1 MHFGDIL
8 VLAAREPSKCY
19 VPESPCSSPGKIE
32 FVVHYCTPGSR
43 SPEFQVYSFRS
54 AEFQAYALGQT
65 PSDKTCPALTMSG
78 KGCEGFRMGTEKR
91 VVLPL

>member
-8 VLAAREPSKCY
+8 VLVVREPSICN
-19 VPESPCSSPGKIE
+19 VPESPCNATAAT

-54 AEFQAYALGQT
+54 AEFQVYASGAA
-65 PSDKTCPALTMSG
+65 PSDKTCPALTLSG
-78 KGCEGFRMGTEKR
+78 KECTGFRMGTEKR

>member
-8 VLAAREPSKCY
+8 VLVAREPSICN
-19 VPESPCSSPGKIE
+19 VPESPCGSPSQLT

-43 SPEFQVYSFRS
+43 SPEFQAYSARS

-65 PSDKTCPALTMSG
+65 PSDKTCPALTLSG
-78 KGCEGFRMGTEKR
+78 KECTGFRTGTEKR

>member
-8 VLAAREPSKCY
+8 VLVVREPSICN
-19 VPESPCSSPGKIE
+19 VPESLCNATAAT

-43 SPEFQVYSFRS
+43 SPEFQVYSARS
-54 AEFQAYALGQT
+54 AEFQAYASGQT
-65 PSDKTCPALTMSG
+65 PPDKTCPALTLPE
-78 KGCEGFRMGTEKR
+78 KGCTGFRMGTEKK